1 MTPDDHAMIHHAAKR
16 GLVVVTNDG
25 RASDAVLISW
35 RPRGGRNR
43 ARVQYVRTDRQANV
57 PLASVALP

>member
-16 GLVVVTNDG
+16 GLVVVTIEG
-25 RASDAVLISW
+25 RAIDAVLIAW

-43 ARVQYVRTDRQANV
+43 ARVQFVRTDRQVNV
-57 PLASVALP
+57 PVASVALP